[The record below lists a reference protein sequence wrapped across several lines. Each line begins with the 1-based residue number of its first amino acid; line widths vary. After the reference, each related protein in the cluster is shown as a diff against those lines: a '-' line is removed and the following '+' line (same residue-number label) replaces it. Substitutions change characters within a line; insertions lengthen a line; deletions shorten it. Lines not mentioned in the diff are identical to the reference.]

1 MPAFPQPGFLPYNPR
16 MEFTG
21 QIAEIQQRL
30 AACREMA
37 ARRNAVLQE
46 LEPRRGQRIL
56 EVGCG
61 AGLLL
66 RDIGLAVG
74 PHGLAAGV
82 DISPDQIAAAGRE
95 CAGVPAVKPM
105 VGDVRGLD
113 YPDAVFDAALAV
125 QTLEYVADVPGV
137 LAQLRRVLK
146 PGGRF
151 LCLATNWDS
160 AFWHGPPEGL
170 TGEIA
175 AAWDGHAPWPNLPA
189 RLPPLLSRAGFGNIR
204 WLPVPIVNP
213 TLHENAFAYWIARL
227 MAAYAVEQ
235 GVAEDRGRDW
245 LGALDAAEEEGE
257 FFFSSVPILT
267 TALAA

>member
-1 MPAFPQPGFLPYNPR
+1 

-82 DISPDQIAAAGRE
+82 DLSPDQIAAAERA

-105 VGDVRGLD
+105 VGDVAMLG
-113 YPDAVFDAALAV
+113 YPDGVFDAAVAV
-125 QTLEYVADVPGV
+125 QVLEYIEDVPGT
-137 LAQLRRVLK
+137 LAGLRRVLK

-160 AFWHGPPEGL
+160 AFWHGPPEAL
-170 TGEIA
+170 TAEITG
-175 AAWDGHAPWPNLPA
+175 AWGGHAPWPNLPA
-189 RLPPLLSRAGFGNIR
+189 RLPPMLARAGFGNIR
-204 WLPVPIVNP
+204 WLPVPVVNP
-213 TLHENAFAYWIARL
+213 TLHENTFAYWGARL
-227 MAAYAVEQ
+227 MAA
-235 GVAEDRGRDW
+235 
-245 LGALDAAEEEGE
+245 
-257 FFFSSVPILT
+257 
-267 TALAA
+267 